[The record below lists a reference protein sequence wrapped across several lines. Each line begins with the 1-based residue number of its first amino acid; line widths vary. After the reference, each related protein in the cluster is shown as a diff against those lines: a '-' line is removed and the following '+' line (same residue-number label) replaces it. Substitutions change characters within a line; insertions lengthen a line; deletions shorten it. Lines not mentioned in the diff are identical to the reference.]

1 VTATELS
8 VGAWIAFIQLCGPV
22 IALMLLI
29 GLAIGVLQTAT
40 QLRDSSI
47 PFIVKL
53 GGLAV
58 LTTIAGRFMIQGVER
73 YAVEVMNG
81 IPGIIH
87 G

>member
-1 VTATELS
+1 
-8 VGAWIAFIQLCGPV
+8 
-22 IALMLLI
+22 MLVI

-47 PFIVKL
+47 PFILKL

-58 LTTIAGRFMIQGVER
+58 LTTIGGRFMIHGVER
-73 YAVEVMNG
+73 YAIAVMNG
-81 IPGIIH
+81 IPRIIH